1 MLRAA
6 RIVVPLCPDGD
17 PLRAD
22 RVNST
27 LVGAGCCT

>member
-1 MLRAA
+1 MTGIAVR
-6 RIVVPLCPDGD
+6 LCPDGD
-17 PLRAD
+17 PLRGV